1 MFFQTLKTHSLEFLR
16 FWTPQKKWHDLAEI
30 DRDPR
35 SYTLSQV
42 DALKRMHY
50 TAFVAALCLLGNF
63 YFKSLNSVEHLL
75 LPFFSL
81 FNPSLNNLESLHQ
94 WMYYSLL
101 RQAWWVVDYVVFYG
115 IIPALF
121 IRFFLKEPIADFGW
135 RWNNTHQHLHKYI
148 YLLIPIMGMAAA
160 ASYRTDFTN
169 YYPSYRFCSRSGF
182 DWLAW
187 ESCYVL
193 QFIFLE
199 FFFRGFLLNA
209 LRPAIGGNAVWFMV
223 LPYLMI
229 HFGKPWLESAGSI
242 FFGLFLGI
250 LALQNR
256 SIWGG
261 FMVHCGLAL
270 SMDVAALIQKNAL
283 PSQWLP

>member
-1 MFFQTLKTHSLEFLR
+1 MNIIKTHCLAFLR
-16 FWTPQKKWHDLAEI
+16 FWTPPEKWRELVEI
-30 DRDPR
+30 DKDPR
-35 SYTLSQV
+35 SYTLDRL
-42 DALKRMHY
+42 DALKRIHY
-50 TAFVAALCLLGNF
+50 TAFVAGLCLLGNY
-63 YFKSLNSVEHLL
+63 YFKNFGQVEHI
-75 LPFFSL
+75 FFPVIAAL
-81 FNPSLNNLESLHQ
+81 NPRLSNLESLHQ

-101 RQAWWVVDYVVFYG
+101 REVWWAMDYMIFYG

-121 IRFFLKEPIADFGW
+121 IRFIIKEPVRNYGW
-135 RWNNTHQHLHKYI
+135 QWNNTHLHLHKYA
-148 YLLIPIMGMAAA
+148 YLLIPIMGMAVW
-160 ASYRTDFTN
+160 ASFRSDFTDH
-169 YYPSYRFCSRSGF
+169 YPFYRYCSRSGS
-182 DWLAW
+182 DWLMW
-187 ESCYVL
+187 ETCYVV

-199 FFFRGFLLNA
+199 FFFRGFLVNA

-229 HFGKPWLESAGSI
+229 HFSKPWLEATGAI

-261 FMVHCGLAL
+261 FIVHCGLAL
-270 SMDVAALIQKNAL
+270 SMDIAALIQKNAL

>member
-1 MFFQTLKTHSLEFLR
+1 MHRLFALGLAFLR
-16 FWTPQKKWHDLAEI
+16 FWTPPEKWRELVEL

-35 SYTLSQV
+35 SYSLSRL
-42 DALKRMHY
+42 DALRRIHY
-50 TAFVAALCLLGNF
+50 TAFVAGLCLLGNY
-63 YFKSLNSVEHLL
+63 YFKNLGQVEHLFIPIIRL
-75 LPFFSL
+75 I
-81 FNPSLNNLESLHQ
+81 NPALSDLNALHQ

-101 RQAWWVVDYVVFYG
+101 REVWWAADYMIFYG
-115 IIPALF
+115 IIPMLF
-121 IRFFLKEPIADFGW
+121 IRFFLKDPIADYGW
-135 RWNNTHQHLHKYI
+135 RWNNTHLHLTKYAF
-148 YLLIPIMGMAAA
+148 LLIPIMGMAIS
-160 ASYRTDFTN
+160 ASYRSDFTDH
-169 YYPSYRFCSRSGF
+169 YPFYRLSSRSVS
-182 DWLAW
+182 DWLMW
-187 ESCYVL
+187 EICYVT

-209 LRPAIGGNAVWFMV
+209 LRPAIGANAVWFMV

-229 HFGKPWLESAGSI
+229 HFSKPWLEATGAI

-270 SMDVAALIQKNAL
+270 CMDVAALMQKNAL